1 MGRRR
6 VARATASAPTAA
18 GLLEVTSADTTAPEA
33 TLAEATLR
41 QALVVVARRPR
52 RGAVKT
58 RLAAAIGHD
67 DALRVY
73 RELLAGTLR
82 SAEQLP
88 GVALVLALADDRV
101 FPIVAGTGAVAPSLT
116 PPAAEILND
125 LGRDGDAHNTRWRS
139 LDQRGPRLGERLA
152 NVFAD
157 LFADGF
163 QAVAIVNSDSP
174 ALPSA
179 YLAQAFDLLAEADP
193 RGLLVFGPTT
203 DGGFYLVAT
212 DAATWRAK
220 SGAIRGALSGAPM
233 GSAAALAQTSR
244 AAAASGLTV
253 RQLPLWTD
261 VDDTADLPLM
271 DRLLGTMPGASPAAA
286 RPRGEPLDGLRE
298 VYLHITNRCGLP
310 CPHCYNRD
318 NPRESGEMTTV
329 EWRHAIDQCCALGAG
344 SFVILGGDPLLRGDL
359 LEIVDFITGVHERRV
374 RIFLNGLI
382 EHEAAVEMA
391 RVGRGL
397 YRPLISLDGPEEVND
412 ALRTPGNFRDVL
424 RSIGNLV
431 AAGLDPV
438 VNTVLLAPVLPG
450 LSDMARTLAAEG
462 VTRLHLILPH
472 QRGGLADRRDLVP
485 SGAAMAAA
493 VRELSHTAAEIG
505 LQVDNAAALRRRLR
519 APQDFCTCG
528 CADLAID
535 PCGRVHACT
544 ITCGDPAFVAGDLRT
559 QELETIWRSSPALR
573 LLRNA
578 HARDRAECA
587 ACPVVDACGGECWMQ
602 AHYAARLREQP
613 AGFAAPFPY
622 CDFVRPVFEELMAEA
637 DADGSR
643 RAESCAPAAT
653 CRTPD
658 GAPDGAGAPVG
669 VGEADYALFDCI

>member
-1 MGRRR
+1 VT
-6 VARATASAPTAA
+6 VARA
-18 GLLEVTSADTTAPEA
+18 
-33 TLAEATLR
+33 LAI
-41 QALVVVARRPR
+41 VARLPR

-73 RELLAGTLR
+73 RELLGGTLR
-82 SAEQLP
+82 SAEQLTA
-88 GVALVLALADDRV
+88 VELVLALADDQV
-101 FPIVAGTGAVAPSLT
+101 SPGVAGAGAAAPQSSP
-116 PPAAEILND
+116 PPAAEILAD
-125 LGRDGDAHNTRWRS
+125 LGRDGDGQNARWRS
-139 LDQRGPRLGERLA
+139 LGQRGSRLGERLT

-179 YLAQAFDLLAEADP
+179 YLAQAFDLLAEPDP
-193 RGLLVFGPTT
+193 LGRIVLGPTT
-203 DGGFYLVAT
+203 DGGFYLIGT
-212 DAATWRAK
+212 DAATWRTR
-220 SGAIRGALSGAPM
+220 SGVIGDALTGAPL
-233 GSAAALAQTSR
+233 GSAATLARTAR
-244 AAAASGLTV
+244 AVAASGLTV

-261 VDDTADLPLM
+261 VDDDADLPLM
-271 DRLLGTMPGASPAAA
+271 DRLLSPGAATD

-298 VYLHITNRCGLP
+298 IYLHITNRCGLP

-318 NPRESGEMTTV
+318 NPRESGEMTTT
-329 EWRHAIDQCCALGAG
+329 EWRHAIDQCVALGAT
-344 SFVILGGDPLLRGDL
+344 SFVILGGDPLLRDDL
-359 LEIVDFITGVHERRV
+359 LEIVDFITGVHERKV
-374 RIFLNGLI
+374 RIFFNRLI
-382 EHEAAVEMA
+382 TEESAAEMA

-397 YRPLISLDGPEEVND
+397 YRPLVSLDGPEEVND
-412 ALRTPGNFRDVL
+412 ALRAPGNFRDVL
-424 RSIGNLV
+424 RSIANLV

-450 LSDMARTLAAEG
+450 LSNMARTLRAEG

-472 QRGGLADRRDLVP
+472 QRGGLSDRRDLVP
-485 SGAAMAAA
+485 SGAEMAAA
-493 VRELSHTAAEIG
+493 VRELSGAAAEIG
-505 LQVDNAAALRRRLR
+505 LLVDNAAALKRRLR

-544 ITCGDPAFVAGDLRT
+544 ITCGDPAFVAGDLRA
-559 QELETIWRSSPALR
+559 QDLETIWRSSPALR

-622 CDFVRPVFEELMAEA
+622 CDFVRPAFEELMAEA
-637 DADGSR
+637 GVRGSELGVGCEPSGGC
-643 RAESCAPAAT
+643 ESPVGVGQA
-653 CRTPD
+653 R
-658 GAPDGAGAPVG
+658 VG

>member
-1 MGRRR
+1 MTF
-6 VARATASAPTAA
+6 ARA
-18 GLLEVTSADTTAPEA
+18 
-33 TLAEATLR
+33 LAI
-41 QALVVVARRPR
+41 VARRPR
-52 RGAVKT
+52 LGAVKT
-58 RLAAAIGHD
+58 RLAAAVGHD

-82 SAEQLP
+82 SAEQLT
-88 GVALVLALADDRV
+88 GVELVLALADDQV
-101 FPIVAGTGAVAPSLT
+101 FPALAGAGAAAPRPSP
-116 PPAAEILND
+116 PPAAEILAD
-125 LGRDGDAHNTRWRS
+125 LGRDGDEQSARWRS
-139 LDQRGPRLGERLA
+139 LGQRGSGLGERLA

-179 YLAQAFDLLAEADP
+179 YLAQAFDLLAEPDP
-193 RGLLVFGPTT
+193 LGRIVLGPTT
-203 DGGFYLVAT
+203 DGGFYLIGT
-212 DAATWRAK
+212 DAAMWRTR
-220 SGAIRGALSGAPM
+220 SGVIGDALTSAPL
-233 GSAAALAQTSR
+233 GSAATLARTAR
-244 AAAASGLTV
+244 AVGASGLVV

-261 VDDTADLPLM
+261 VDDDTDLPLM
-271 DRLLGTMPGASPAAA
+271 DRLLSPAFPAFPASPESPASPASPGAA
-286 RPRGEPLDGLRE
+286 TDRPRGEPLDGLRE
-298 VYLHITNRCGLP
+298 IYLHITNRCGLP

-318 NPRESGEMTTV
+318 NPRQSGEMTTA
-329 EWRHAIDQCCALGAG
+329 EWRRAIDQCVALGAT
-344 SFVILGGDPLLRGDL
+344 SFVILGGDPLLRPDL
-359 LEIVDFITGVHERRV
+359 LEIVDVITGVYECKV
-374 RIFLNGLI
+374 RIFFNGLI
-382 EHEAAVEMA
+382 AEETAAEMA

-397 YRPLISLDGPEEVND
+397 YRPLVSLDGPEQVND
-412 ALRTPGNFRDVL
+412 ALRAPGNFRDVL

-450 LSDMARTLAAEG
+450 LSDMARTLRSEG

-472 QRGGLADRRDLVP
+472 QRGGLSDRRDLVP
-485 SGAAMAAA
+485 SGAEMAAA
-493 VRELSHTAAEIG
+493 VRELSDTAAEIG
-505 LQVDNAAALRRRLR
+505 LQVDNTAALRRRLG
-519 APQDFCTCG
+519 ASQDFCTCG

-535 PCGRVHACT
+535 PFGRVHACT
-544 ITCGDPAFVAGDLRT
+544 ITCGDPAFVAGDLHA
-559 QELETIWRSSPALR
+559 QDLETIWRSSPALR

-578 HARDRAECA
+578 HARDRTECA

-637 DADGSR
+637 GVGGERGSAGSPGVGCEPSDG
-643 RAESCAPAAT
+643 CASPVRVDEA
-653 CRTPD
+653 R
-658 GAPDGAGAPVG
+658 VG

>member
-1 MGRRR
+1 MT
-6 VARATASAPTAA
+6 VARA
-18 GLLEVTSADTTAPEA
+18 
-33 TLAEATLR
+33 LAI
-41 QALVVVARRPR
+41 VARLPR

-73 RELLAGTLR
+73 RELLGGTLR
-82 SAEQLP
+82 SAEQLT
-88 GVALVLALADDRV
+88 GVELVLALADDQV
-101 FPIVAGTGAVAPSLT
+101 SPVVAGAGAAAPQSSP
-116 PPAAEILND
+116 PPAAEILAD
-125 LGRDGDAHNTRWRS
+125 LGRDGDGQSARWRS
-139 LDQRGPRLGERLA
+139 LGQRGSRLGERLT

-179 YLAQAFDLLAEADP
+179 YLTQAFDLLAEPDP
-193 RGLLVFGPTT
+193 LGRIVLGPTT
-203 DGGFYLVAT
+203 DGGFYLIGT
-212 DAATWRAK
+212 DAATWRTR
-220 SGAIRGALSGAPM
+220 SGVIGDALTGAPL
-233 GSAAALAQTSR
+233 GSAATLARTAR
-244 AAAASGLTV
+244 AVAASGLTV

-261 VDDTADLPLM
+261 VDDDADLPLM
-271 DRLLGTMPGASPAAA
+271 DRLLSPGAATD

-298 VYLHITNRCGLP
+298 IYLHITNRCGLP

-318 NPRESGEMTTV
+318 NPRESGEMTTA
-329 EWRHAIDQCCALGAG
+329 EWRHAIDQCVALGAT
-344 SFVILGGDPLLRGDL
+344 SFVILGGDPLLRDDL
-359 LEIVDFITGVHERRV
+359 LEIVDFITGVHERKV
-374 RIFLNGLI
+374 RIFFNRLI
-382 EHEAAVEMA
+382 TEESAAEMA

-397 YRPLISLDGPEEVND
+397 YRPLVSLDGPEEVND
-412 ALRTPGNFRDVL
+412 ALRAPGNFRDVL
-424 RSIGNLV
+424 RSIANLV

-450 LSDMARTLAAEG
+450 LSNMARTLRAEG

-472 QRGGLADRRDLVP
+472 QRGGLSDRRDLVP
-485 SGAAMAAA
+485 TGAEMAAA
-493 VRELSHTAAEIG
+493 VRELSGAAAEIG
-505 LQVDNAAALRRRLR
+505 LLVDNAAALKRRLR

-544 ITCGDPAFVAGDLRT
+544 ITCGDPAFVAGDLRA
-559 QELETIWRSSPALR
+559 QDLETIWRSSPALR

-622 CDFVRPVFEELMAEA
+622 CDFVRPAFEELMAEA
-637 DADGSR
+637 GVRGSELGVGCEPSGGC
-643 RAESCAPAAT
+643 ESPVGVGQA
-653 CRTPD
+653 R
-658 GAPDGAGAPVG
+658 VG

>member
-1 MGRRR
+1 MT
-6 VARATASAPTAA
+6 VARA
-18 GLLEVTSADTTAPEA
+18 
-33 TLAEATLR
+33 LAI
-41 QALVVVARRPR
+41 VARLPR

-73 RELLAGTLR
+73 RELLGGTLR
-82 SAEQLP
+82 SAEQLTA
-88 GVALVLALADDRV
+88 VELVLALADDQV
-101 FPIVAGTGAVAPSLT
+101 SPGVAGAGAAAPQSSP
-116 PPAAEILND
+116 PPAAEILAD
-125 LGRDGDAHNTRWRS
+125 LGRDGDGQNARWRS
-139 LDQRGPRLGERLA
+139 LGQRGSRLGERLT

-179 YLAQAFDLLAEADP
+179 YLAQAFDLLAEPDP
-193 RGLLVFGPTT
+193 LGRIVLGPTT
-203 DGGFYLVAT
+203 DGGFYLIGT
-212 DAATWRAK
+212 DAATWRTR
-220 SGAIRGALSGAPM
+220 SGVIGDALTGAPL
-233 GSAAALAQTSR
+233 GSAATLARTAR
-244 AAAASGLTV
+244 AVAASGLTV

-261 VDDTADLPLM
+261 VDDDADLPLM
-271 DRLLGTMPGASPAAA
+271 DRLLSPGAATD

-298 VYLHITNRCGLP
+298 IYLHITNRCGLP

-318 NPRESGEMTTV
+318 NPRESGEMTTT
-329 EWRHAIDQCCALGAG
+329 EWRHAIDQCVALGAT
-344 SFVILGGDPLLRGDL
+344 SFVILGGDPLLRDDL
-359 LEIVDFITGVHERRV
+359 LEIVDFITGVHERKV
-374 RIFLNGLI
+374 RIFFNRLI
-382 EHEAAVEMA
+382 TEESAAEMA

-397 YRPLISLDGPEEVND
+397 YRPLVSLDGPEEVND
-412 ALRTPGNFRDVL
+412 ALRAPGNFRDVL
-424 RSIGNLV
+424 RSIANLV

-450 LSDMARTLAAEG
+450 LSNMARTLRAEG

-472 QRGGLADRRDLVP
+472 QRGGLSDRRDLVP
-485 SGAAMAAA
+485 SGAEMAAA
-493 VRELSHTAAEIG
+493 VRELSGAAAEIG
-505 LQVDNAAALRRRLR
+505 LLVDNAAALKRRLR

-544 ITCGDPAFVAGDLRT
+544 ITCGDPAFVAGDLRA
-559 QELETIWRSSPALR
+559 QDLETIWRSSPALR

-622 CDFVRPVFEELMAEA
+622 CDFVRPAFEELMAEA
-637 DADGSR
+637 GVRGSELGVGCEPSGGC
-643 RAESCAPAAT
+643 ESPVGVGQA
-653 CRTPD
+653 R
-658 GAPDGAGAPVG
+658 VG

>member
-1 MGRRR
+1 VT
-6 VARATASAPTAA
+6 VARA
-18 GLLEVTSADTTAPEA
+18 
-33 TLAEATLR
+33 LAI
-41 QALVVVARRPR
+41 VARLPR

-73 RELLAGTLR
+73 RELLGGTLR
-82 SAEQLP
+82 SAEQLTA
-88 GVALVLALADDRV
+88 VELVLALADDQV
-101 FPIVAGTGAVAPSLT
+101 SPGVAGAGAAAPQSSP
-116 PPAAEILND
+116 PPAAEILAD
-125 LGRDGDAHNTRWRS
+125 LGRDGDGQSARWRS
-139 LDQRGPRLGERLA
+139 LGQRGSRLGERLT

-179 YLAQAFDLLAEADP
+179 YLAQAFDLLAEPDP
-193 RGLLVFGPTT
+193 LGRIVLGPTT
-203 DGGFYLVAT
+203 DGGFYLIGT
-212 DAATWRAK
+212 DAATWRTR
-220 SGAIRGALSGAPM
+220 SGVIGDALTGAPL
-233 GSAAALAQTSR
+233 GSAATLARTAR
-244 AAAASGLTV
+244 AVAASGLTV

-261 VDDTADLPLM
+261 VDDDADLPLM
-271 DRLLGTMPGASPAAA
+271 DRLLSPGAATD

-298 VYLHITNRCGLP
+298 IYLHITNRCGLP

-318 NPRESGEMTTV
+318 NPRESGEMTTT
-329 EWRHAIDQCCALGAG
+329 EWRHAIDQCVALGAT
-344 SFVILGGDPLLRGDL
+344 SFVILGGDPLLRDDL
-359 LEIVDFITGVHERRV
+359 LEIVDFITGVHERKV
-374 RIFLNGLI
+374 RIFFNRLI
-382 EHEAAVEMA
+382 TEESAAEMA

-397 YRPLISLDGPEEVND
+397 YRPLVSLDGPEEVND
-412 ALRTPGNFRDVL
+412 ALRAPGNFRDVL
-424 RSIGNLV
+424 RSIANLV

-450 LSDMARTLAAEG
+450 LSNMARTLRAEG

-472 QRGGLADRRDLVP
+472 QRGGLSDRRDLVP
-485 SGAAMAAA
+485 SGAEMAAA
-493 VRELSHTAAEIG
+493 VRELSGAAAEIG
-505 LQVDNAAALRRRLR
+505 LLVDNAAALKRRLR

-544 ITCGDPAFVAGDLRT
+544 ITCGDPAFVAGDLRA
-559 QELETIWRSSPALR
+559 QDLETIWRSSPALR

-622 CDFVRPVFEELMAEA
+622 CDFVRPAFEELMAEA
-637 DADGSR
+637 GVRGSELGVGCEPSGGC
-643 RAESCAPAAT
+643 ESPVGVGQA
-653 CRTPD
+653 R
-658 GAPDGAGAPVG
+658 VG

>member
-1 MGRRR
+1 MT
-6 VARATASAPTAA
+6 VARA
-18 GLLEVTSADTTAPEA
+18 
-33 TLAEATLR
+33 LAI
-41 QALVVVARRPR
+41 VARLPR

-73 RELLAGTLR
+73 RELLGGTLH
-82 SAEQLP
+82 SAEQLT
-88 GVALVLALADDRV
+88 GVELVLALADDQV
-101 FPIVAGTGAVAPSLT
+101 SPGVAGAGAAAPQPSP
-116 PPAAEILND
+116 PPAAEILAA
-125 LGRDGDAHNTRWRS
+125 LGRDGDGQSARWRS
-139 LDQRGPRLGERLA
+139 LGQRGSRLGERLT

-179 YLAQAFDLLAEADP
+179 YLAQAFDLLAEPDP
-193 RGLLVFGPTT
+193 LGRIVLGPTT
-203 DGGFYLVAT
+203 DGGFYLIGT
-212 DAATWRAK
+212 DAATWRTR
-220 SGAIRGALSGAPM
+220 SGVIGDALTGAPL
-233 GSAAALAQTSR
+233 GSAATLARTAR
-244 AAAASGLTV
+244 AVAASGLTV

-261 VDDTADLPLM
+261 VDDDADLPLM
-271 DRLLGTMPGASPAAA
+271 DRLLSPGAATD

-298 VYLHITNRCGLP
+298 IYLHITNRCGLP

-318 NPRESGEMTTV
+318 NPRESGEMTTAA
-329 EWRHAIDQCCALGAG
+329 WRHAIDQCVALGAT
-344 SFVILGGDPLLRGDL
+344 SFVILGGDPLLRDDL
-359 LEIVDFITGVHERRV
+359 LEIVDFITGVHERKV
-374 RIFLNGLI
+374 RIFFNRLI
-382 EHEAAVEMA
+382 TEESAAEMD

-397 YRPLISLDGPEEVND
+397 YRPLVSLDGPEEVND
-412 ALRTPGNFRDVL
+412 ALRAPGNFRDVL
-424 RSIGNLV
+424 RSIANLV

-450 LSDMARTLAAEG
+450 LSNMARTLRAEG

-472 QRGGLADRRDLVP
+472 QRGGLSDRRDLVP
-485 SGAAMAAA
+485 SGAEMAAA
-493 VRELSHTAAEIG
+493 VRELSGAAAEIG
-505 LQVDNAAALRRRLR
+505 LLVDNAAALKRRLR

-544 ITCGDPAFVAGDLRT
+544 ITCGDPAFVAGDLRA
-559 QELETIWRSSPALR
+559 QDLETIWRSSPALR

-622 CDFVRPVFEELMAEA
+622 CDFVRPAFEELMAEA
-637 DADGSR
+637 GVRGSELGVGCEPSGGC
-643 RAESCAPAAT
+643 ESPAGVGQA
-653 CRTPD
+653 R
-658 GAPDGAGAPVG
+658 VG

>member
-1 MGRRR
+1 MT
-6 VARATASAPTAA
+6 VARA
-18 GLLEVTSADTTAPEA
+18 
-33 TLAEATLR
+33 LAI
-41 QALVVVARRPR
+41 VARLPR

-73 RELLAGTLR
+73 RELLGGTLR
-82 SAEQLP
+82 SAEQLT
-88 GVALVLALADDRV
+88 GVELVLALADDQV
-101 FPIVAGTGAVAPSLT
+101 SPVVAGAGAAAPQPSP
-116 PPAAEILND
+116 PPAAEILAD
-125 LGRDGDAHNTRWRS
+125 LGRDGDGQSARWRS
-139 LDQRGPRLGERLA
+139 LGQRGSRLGERLT

-179 YLAQAFDLLAEADP
+179 YLAQAFDLLAEPDP
-193 RGLLVFGPTT
+193 LGRIVLGPTT
-203 DGGFYLVAT
+203 DGGFYLIGT
-212 DAATWRAK
+212 DAATWRTR
-220 SGAIRGALSGAPM
+220 SGVIGDALTGAPL
-233 GSAAALAQTSR
+233 GSAATLARTAR
-244 AAAASGLTV
+244 AVAASGLTV

-261 VDDTADLPLM
+261 VDDDADLPLM
-271 DRLLGTMPGASPAAA
+271 DRLLSPGAATD

-298 VYLHITNRCGLP
+298 IYLHITNRCGLP

-318 NPRESGEMTTV
+318 NPRESGEMTTA
-329 EWRHAIDQCCALGAG
+329 EWRHAIDQCVALGAT
-344 SFVILGGDPLLRGDL
+344 SFVILGGDPLLRDDL
-359 LEIVDFITGVHERRV
+359 LEIVDFITGVHERKV
-374 RIFLNGLI
+374 RIFFNRLI
-382 EHEAAVEMA
+382 TAESAAEMA

-397 YRPLISLDGPEEVND
+397 YRPLVSLDGPEEVND
-412 ALRTPGNFRDVL
+412 ALRAPGNFRDVL
-424 RSIGNLV
+424 RSIANLV

-450 LSDMARTLAAEG
+450 LSNMARTLRAEG

-472 QRGGLADRRDLVP
+472 QRGGLSDRRDLVP
-485 SGAAMAAA
+485 SGAEMAAA
-493 VRELSHTAAEIG
+493 VRELSGAAAEIG
-505 LQVDNAAALRRRLR
+505 LLVDNAAALKRRLR

-544 ITCGDPAFVAGDLRT
+544 ITCGDPAFVAGDLRA
-559 QELETIWRSSPALR
+559 QDLETIWRSSPALR

-622 CDFVRPVFEELMAEA
+622 CDFVRPAFEELMAEA
-637 DADGSR
+637 GVRGSELGVGCEPSGGC
-643 RAESCAPAAT
+643 ESPAGVGQA
-653 CRTPD
+653 R
-658 GAPDGAGAPVG
+658 VG

>member
-1 MGRRR
+1 VT
-6 VARATASAPTAA
+6 VARA
-18 GLLEVTSADTTAPEA
+18 
-33 TLAEATLR
+33 LAI
-41 QALVVVARRPR
+41 VARLPR

-73 RELLAGTLR
+73 RELLGGTLR
-82 SAEQLP
+82 SAEQLTA
-88 GVALVLALADDRV
+88 VELVLALADDQV
-101 FPIVAGTGAVAPSLT
+101 SPGVAGAGAAAPQSSP
-116 PPAAEILND
+116 PPAAEILAD
-125 LGRDGDAHNTRWRS
+125 LGRDGDGQSARWRS
-139 LDQRGPRLGERLA
+139 LGQRGSRLGERLT

-179 YLAQAFDLLAEADP
+179 YLAQAFDLLAEPDP
-193 RGLLVFGPTT
+193 LGRIVLGPTT
-203 DGGFYLVAT
+203 DGGFYLIGT
-212 DAATWRAK
+212 DAATWRTR
-220 SGAIRGALSGAPM
+220 SGVIGDALTGAPL
-233 GSAAALAQTSR
+233 GSAATLARTAR
-244 AAAASGLTV
+244 AVAASGLTV

-261 VDDTADLPLM
+261 VDDDADLPLM
-271 DRLLGTMPGASPAAA
+271 DRLLSPGAATD

-298 VYLHITNRCGLP
+298 IYLHITNRCGLP

-318 NPRESGEMTTV
+318 NPRESGEMTTA
-329 EWRHAIDQCCALGAG
+329 EWRHAIDQCVALGAT
-344 SFVILGGDPLLRGDL
+344 SFVILGGDPLLRDDL
-359 LEIVDFITGVHERRV
+359 LEIVDFITGVHERKV
-374 RIFLNGLI
+374 RIFFNRLI
-382 EHEAAVEMA
+382 TEESAAEMA

-397 YRPLISLDGPEEVND
+397 YRPLVSLDGPEEVND
-412 ALRTPGNFRDVL
+412 ALRAPGNFRDVL
-424 RSIGNLV
+424 RSIANLV

-450 LSDMARTLAAEG
+450 LSNMARTLRAEG

-472 QRGGLADRRDLVP
+472 QRGGLSDRRDLVP
-485 SGAAMAAA
+485 SGAEMAAA
-493 VRELSHTAAEIG
+493 VRELSGAAAEIG
-505 LQVDNAAALRRRLR
+505 LLVDNAAALKRRLR

-544 ITCGDPAFVAGDLRT
+544 ITCGDPAFVAGDLRA
-559 QELETIWRSSPALR
+559 QDLETIWRSSPALR

-622 CDFVRPVFEELMAEA
+622 CDFVRPAFEELMAEA
-637 DADGSR
+637 GVRGSELGVGCEPSGGC
-643 RAESCAPAAT
+643 ESPVGVGQA
-653 CRTPD
+653 R
-658 GAPDGAGAPVG
+658 VG

>member
-1 MGRRR
+1 VT
-6 VARATASAPTAA
+6 VARA
-18 GLLEVTSADTTAPEA
+18 
-33 TLAEATLR
+33 LAI
-41 QALVVVARRPR
+41 VARRPR

-82 SAEQLP
+82 SAEQLS
-88 GVALVLALADDRV
+88 GVELVLALADDQV
-101 FPIVAGTGAVAPSLT
+101 FPVVAGAGAAAPLTGP
-116 PPAAEILND
+116 PPAAEILAD
-125 LGRDGDAHNTRWRS
+125 LGRNGDGQSARWRS
-139 LDQRGPRLGERLA
+139 LGQRGSGLGERLA

-157 LFADGF
+157 LFAEGF
-163 QAVAIVNSDSP
+163 RAVAIVNSDSP

-179 YLAQAFDLLAEADP
+179 YLAQAFELLAEPDP
-193 RGLLVFGPTT
+193 LGRIVLGPTT
-203 DGGFYLVAT
+203 DGGFYLIGT
-212 DAATWRAK
+212 DAATWRTR
-220 SGAIRGALSGAPM
+220 SGVIGEALTSAPL
-233 GSAAALAQTSR
+233 GSPATLARTAR
-244 AAAASGLTV
+244 AVAASGLTV

-261 VDDTADLPLM
+261 VDDAADLPLM
-271 DRLLGTMPGASPAAA
+271 HRLLSSDSPASLASPVAPAAPGAATD

-298 VYLHITNRCGLP
+298 IYLHITNRCGLP

-318 NPRESGEMTTV
+318 NPRESGEMTTA
-329 EWRHAIDQCCALGAG
+329 EWRHAIDQCVALGAT
-344 SFVILGGDPLLRGDL
+344 SFVILGGDPLLRDDL
-359 LEIVDFITGVHERRV
+359 LEIVDFITGVHERKV
-374 RIFLNGLI
+374 RIFFNRLI
-382 EHEAAVEMA
+382 TAESAAEMA

-397 YRPLISLDGPEEVND
+397 YRPLVSLDGPEEVND

-424 RSIGNLV
+424 RSIANLV

-450 LSDMARTLAAEG
+450 LSNMARTLRAEG

-472 QRGGLADRRDLVP
+472 QRGGLSDRRDLVP
-485 SGAAMAAA
+485 SGAEMAAA
-493 VRELSHTAAEIG
+493 VRELSGAAAEIG
-505 LQVDNAAALRRRLR
+505 LLVDNADALKRRLR

-544 ITCGDPAFVAGDLRT
+544 ITCGDPAFVAGDLRA
-559 QELETIWRSSPALR
+559 QDLETIWRSSPALL

-637 DADGSR
+637 AVRGS
-643 RAESCAPAAT
+643 ELGVGCEPSGGCQSPAGVGQA
-653 CRTPD
+653 R
-658 GAPDGAGAPVG
+658 VG